1 MICVFKRAKFPEPGA
16 LVLPNTLFDR
26 MVSVFPGFFLCV
38 IKASEIARDK
48 AVSRRGR
55 NGADT
60 WGGGGMRTRRD
71 LGNGGL
77 YLSQRRQ
84 S

>member
-1 MICVFKRAKFPEPGA
+1 MLASA
-16 LVLPNTLFDR
+16 LFDR
-26 MVSVFPGFFLCV
+26 MVFFVFSGFSLCV

-55 NGADT
+55 NGAGT
-60 WGGGGMRTRRD
+60 WGGGMRARRQ
-71 LGNGGL
+71 LGDGGL
-77 YLSQRRQ
+77 FLSQRRQ